1 MSDFK
6 RKTIELLMTNL
17 YDCMSMNDVD
27 EAIMNFCDDTGI
39 SIGTDD
45 YV

>member
-6 RKTIELLMTNL
+6 RKTIDLLVSIL
-17 YDCMSMNDVD
+17 YECMSMNEVD

-39 SIGTDD
+39 NIGCDD